1 MDTLCISPR
10 GDRVE
15 EGHSDRERER
25 ESDMGGGLMG
35 EMEGGGGTKERR
47 EKGVK
52 GRDTVRPNFCIAQG
66 SAFIHNLFVWNAVL
80 RVTFFTAV
88 ATLSL
93 IP

>member
-35 EMEGGGGTKERR
+35 KWKAGEVQRKGEKRASKERHCQTKFLHCAGQR
-47 EKGVK
+47 
-52 GRDTVRPNFCIAQG
+52 
-66 SAFIHNLFVWNAVL
+66 IH
-80 RVTFFTAV
+80 
-88 ATLSL
+88 S
-93 IP
+93 

>member
-35 EMEGGGGTKERR
+35 EMEGGGGTKERG

-52 GRDTVRPNFCIAQG
+52 GE
-66 SAFIHNLFVWNAVL
+66 
-80 RVTFFTAV
+80 
-88 ATLSL
+88 TLSDQIFAL
-93 IP
+93 RRAAHSFIIFLSGMLYYASHSSPQLRRYL